1 MSFEE
6 IIPAPHLFYSPVDEK
21 SGGPIHHHAVEY
33 TGVPL
38 STNEDLT
45 SRISHQSYLQQ
56 SKLGLISMTQGVL
69 KSSLLI
75 PKDPPKSE

>member
-6 IIPAPHLFYSPVDEK
+6 IIPPPHLFYSPGDEK

-38 STNEDLT
+38 LTNEDLT
-45 SRISHQSYLQQ
+45 SRISQQSYL
-56 SKLGLISMTQGVL
+56 
-69 KSSLLI
+69 
-75 PKDPPKSE
+75 